1 MDQRQGGG
9 PSLQIDLYVAAAG
22 LFVGFTVGLTGMGG
36 GALMTPLLVLAFNV
50 KPLAAVSSDLVAA
63 VIMKPVGGGV
73 HLRRGTVNFGLV
85 RWLMIGSVPAAFAG
99 VLVLRALGDG
109 AVVQA
114 RIKQVLGV
122 ALLMAASS
130 IAAKGLLQ
138 VRALRRATGP
148 GGPDPAPGDPFRL
161 RPLPTVLIGVVGG
174 LVVGMTSVGSGS
186 LMIVLLLLLYPMLRS
201 SELVGTDLVQ
211 AVPLVASAAVGH
223 LLFGDFK
230 LDLTLSLLVGSIP
243 RRLPGGQAVVAGERR
258 GDPACPGLGV
268 GRLGAEAAWC
278 RQSPAGPAGARPGA
292 AGCAV
297 VGGAGCHPPPGAG
310 LVRRPG
316 GPAHG
321 GWGAANRCAD
331 RSGVCGRAGLL
342 RPATAAAGRGAT
354 DGARTDERPAPIG
367 ARALSSS
374 RVALCETIRIV
385 GRPMML
391 TEARLKSRHRS
402 TSPAVYEGRPTT
414 PGRANRHGGSTGE
427 TNPGRQ
433 RRCYGRG
440 CQSGRSGKSLVP
452 LS

>member
-1 MDQRQGGG
+1 
-9 PSLQIDLYVAAAG
+9 LQIDLYVAAAG

-50 KPLAAVSSDLVAA
+50 QPLAAVSSDLVAA

-122 ALLMAASS
+122 ALLTAASS

-186 LMIVLLLLLYPMLRS
+186 LIIVLLLLLYPMLRS

-243 RRLPGGQAVVAGERR
+243 GVYLGAKLSSRANDVVIRPALALVLVASGLKLLGVDNLQLGLLVLALVLLAVPLWGALDATLHPEPAWSGAPVGRRMAVGVQLIGA
-258 GDPACPGLGV
+258 PIGLGFV
-268 GRLGAEAAWC
+268 
-278 RQSPAGPAGARPGA
+278 
-292 AGCAV
+292 
-297 VGGAGCHPPPGAG
+297 
-310 LVRRPG
+310 
-316 GPAHG
+316 
-321 GWGAANRCAD
+321 
-331 RSGVCGRAGLL
+331 RAGLL

-354 DGARTDERPAPIG
+354 DSARTDERPAPIW

>member
-1 MDQRQGGG
+1 
-9 PSLQIDLYVAAAG
+9 LQIDLYVAAAG

-50 KPLAAVSSDLVAA
+50 QPLAAVSSDLVAA

-122 ALLMAASS
+122 ALLVAASS

-138 VRALRRATGP
+138 VRSARRALGP
-148 GGPDPAPGDPFRL
+148 GGFDPAPGDPFRL

-223 LLFGDFK
+223 LLFGDFR

-243 RRLPGGQAVVAGERR
+243 GVYLGARLSSRANDVVIRPALALVLVASGLKLLGVDNLQLGLLVLALVLLAVPLWGALDATLHPEPAWSGAPVGRRMAVGVQLVGA
-258 GDPACPGLGV
+258 PIGLGFV
-268 GRLGAEAAWC
+268 AAL
-278 RQSPAGPAGARPGA
+278 AYF
-292 AGCAV
+292 
-297 VGGAGCHPPPGAG
+297 
-310 LVRRPG
+310 
-316 GPAHG
+316 
-321 GWGAANRCAD
+321 
-331 RSGVCGRAGLL
+331 GLL
-342 RPATAAAGRGAT
+342 RPRLVAAP
-354 DGARTDERPAPIG
+354 RTVQ
-367 ARALSSS
+367 ALAS
-374 RVALCETIRIV
+374 
-385 GRPMML
+385 GRP
-391 TEARLKSRHRS
+391 
-402 TSPAVYEGRPTT
+402 G
-414 PGRANRHGGSTGE
+414 PGPVR
-427 TNPGRQ
+427 
-433 RRCYGRG
+433 
-440 CQSGRSGKSLVP
+440 
-452 LS
+452 